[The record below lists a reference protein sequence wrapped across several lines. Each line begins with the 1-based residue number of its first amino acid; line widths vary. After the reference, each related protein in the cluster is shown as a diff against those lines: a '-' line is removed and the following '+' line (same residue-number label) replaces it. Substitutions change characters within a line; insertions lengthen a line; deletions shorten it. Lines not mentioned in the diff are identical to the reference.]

1 MVSRGRTT
9 ATAGAAAARSPTTT
23 KKAAAPTKKAAPA
36 PTKKAAP
43 APKAPSPKPRKTITT
58 APKTAAVVSGVKV
71 TPKPT
76 TQRKV
81 ITQQPAGQAVQQQF
95 KQAVSSA
102 VQSVGIDFGVATV
115 KTTVQ
120 ETPTEVITIIEKP
133 EEEVIIEEVI
143 PEEEVIIEEV
153 IPEEEVIIEEEIP
166 EVFGEI
172 DIVLTDQ
179 VKQIISDI
187 ENGVVLVPDWFRNN
201 IEWVKTGQITQQE
214 FVTAYNYAVDQGWIH
229 APTEEEIEVIEEEKE
244 KEVTKK
250 PSKTNGRFNGVSA
263 VGIVAALVLIGAAVT
278 VYKKE
283 GN

>member
-1 MVSRGRTT
+1 MVSRAKTIKYSPAPKPKPT
-9 ATAGAAAARSPTTT
+9 PTTT
-23 KKAAAPTKKAAPA
+23 PKK
-36 PTKKAAP
+36 
-43 APKAPSPKPRKTITT
+43 PSPKKPKIVKTV
-58 APKTAAVVSGVKV
+58 PKSTPVKTGVKV

-102 VQSVGIDFGVATV
+102 VKSVGIDFGVPTV

-133 EEEVIIEEVI
+133 EEEVIIEEEIPEEIIIEEEI
-143 PEEEVIIEEV
+143 PEEEV
-153 IPEEEVIIEEEIP
+153 IEEEIP

-172 DIVLTDQ
+172 EVVLTDQ

-214 FVTAYNYAVDQGWIH
+214 FLTAYNYAVDQGWIH
-229 APTEEEIEVIEEEKE
+229 APTGEEIEVIEEEKE

-250 PSKTNGRFNGVSA
+250 PSPTNGPFSGVSA
-263 VGIVAALVLIGAAVT
+263 IGIVAALVLVGAAVT

>member
-1 MVSRGRTT
+1 MVSRAKTIKY
-9 ATAGAAAARSPTTT
+9 S
-23 KKAAAPTKKAAPA
+23 
-36 PTKKAAP
+36 P
-43 APKAPSPKPRKTITT
+43 APKPKPPKPTPAPKKASPKPKKTITT
-58 APKTAAVVSGVKV
+58 ASKSTPVKTGVKV
-71 TPKPT
+71 TAKPT
-76 TQRKV
+76 TQRKT

-95 KQAVSSA
+95 KQAVSTA
-102 VQSVGIDFGVATV
+102 VKSVGIDFGVATV

-120 ETPTEVITIIEKP
+120 ETPTEIITIIDKP
-133 EEEVIIEEVI
+133 EEEVIIEEEVIEEEI
-143 PEEEVIIEEV
+143 PEEIEV
-153 IPEEEVIIEEEIP
+153 IEEEIP

-229 APTEEEIEVIEEEKE
+229 APTGEEIEVIEEEKE

-250 PSKTNGRFNGVSA
+250 PSPTNGPFNGVSA
-263 VGIVAALVLIGAAVT
+263 LGIVAALVLVGAAVT

>member
-1 MVSRGRTT
+1 MVSRAKTIKY
-9 ATAGAAAARSPTTT
+9 S
-23 KKAAAPTKKAAPA
+23 
-36 PTKKAAP
+36 P
-43 APKAPSPKPRKTITT
+43 APKPKPPKPTPTPTAKKPSPKKPKIVKTV
-58 APKTAAVVSGVKV
+58 PKSTPVKTGVKV
-71 TPKPT
+71 TAKPT

-102 VQSVGIDFGVATV
+102 VKSVGIDFGVATV

-120 ETPTEVITIIEKP
+120 ETPTEVITIIDKP
-133 EEEVIIEEVI
+133 EEEIIIEEEI
-143 PEEEVIIEEV
+143 PEEIIIEEE
-153 IPEEEVIIEEEIP
+153 IPEEIEVIEEEIP

-201 IEWVKTGQITQQE
+201 IEWVKTGQITQHE

-229 APTEEEIEVIEEEKE
+229 APTVDEIEVIEEEKE

-250 PSKTNGRFNGVSA
+250 PSKTNGPFNGVSA

>member
-1 MVSRGRTT
+1 MVSRAKTIKY
-9 ATAGAAAARSPTTT
+9 S
-23 KKAAAPTKKAAPA
+23 
-36 PTKKAAP
+36 P
-43 APKAPSPKPRKTITT
+43 APKPKPPKPPQPTAKKPSPKKPKIVKTV
-58 APKTAAVVSGVKV
+58 PKSTPVKTGVKV

-81 ITQQPAGQAVQQQF
+81 ITQQAAGQAVQQQF

-102 VQSVGIDFGVATV
+102 VKSVGIDFGVATV

-133 EEEVIIEEVI
+133 EEEVIIEE
-143 PEEEVIIEEV
+143 EV
-153 IPEEEVIIEEEIP
+153 IEEETPEEIEVIEEETP

-229 APTEEEIEVIEEEKE
+229 APTGQEIEVIEEEKE
-244 KEVTKK
+244 VTKK
-250 PSKTNGRFNGVSA
+250 PSPTNGRFNGVSA

>member
-133 EEEVIIEEVI
+133 EEEVIIEEEVIEEEI
-143 PEEEVIIEEV
+143 PEEIEV
-153 IPEEEVIIEEEIP
+153 IEEEIP

>member
-143 PEEEVIIEEV
+143 PEEEVIIEE
-153 IPEEEVIIEEEIP
+153 EIP

-250 PSKTNGRFNGVSA
+250 PSKTNGRFNGVSP

>member
-1 MVSRGRTT
+1 MVSRAKTIKY
-9 ATAGAAAARSPTTT
+9 S
-23 KKAAAPTKKAAPA
+23 
-36 PTKKAAP
+36 P
-43 APKAPSPKPRKTITT
+43 APKPKYSTVKKPAAKKPSPKKPKIVKTV
-58 APKTAAVVSGVKV
+58 PKSTPVKTGVKV

-95 KQAVSSA
+95 KQAVSHA

-120 ETPTEVITIIEKP
+120 ETPTEVITIIDKP
-133 EEEVIIEEVI
+133 EEEVIIEEEVIEEEI
-143 PEEEVIIEEV
+143 PEEIEV
-153 IPEEEVIIEEEIP
+153 IEEEIP

-187 ENGVVLVPDWFRNN
+187 ENGAVLVPNWFRNN
-201 IEWVKTGQITQQE
+201 IEWVKTGQITQHE
-214 FVTAYNYAVDQGWIH
+214 FITAYNYAVDQGWIH

-250 PSKTNGRFNGVSA
+250 PSPTNGPFSGTSA
-263 VGIVAALVLIGAAVT
+263 LGIVAVLVLFGAAVT

-283 GN
+283 SN

>member
-1 MVSRGRTT
+1 MVSRAKTIKY
-9 ATAGAAAARSPTTT
+9 S
-23 KKAAAPTKKAAPA
+23 
-36 PTKKAAP
+36 P
-43 APKAPSPKPRKTITT
+43 APKPKPPTPTAAPKKPSPKPRKTITT
-58 APKTAAVVSGVKV
+58 APKTAKVVTGVKV
-71 TPKPT
+71 TAKPT

-95 KQAVSSA
+95 KEAVSSA
-102 VQSVGIDFGVATV
+102 VKSVGIDFGVATV

-133 EEEVIIEEVI
+133 EEEVIIEEEI
-143 PEEEVIIEEV
+143 PEEEVIIEEE
-153 IPEEEVIIEEEIP
+153 IPEEVIIEEEIP

-229 APTEEEIEVIEEEKE
+229 APTGEEIEVIEATPTT
-244 KEVTKK
+244 TKK
-250 PSKTNGRFNGVSA
+250 TKP
-263 VGIVAALVLIGAAVT
+263 
-278 VYKKE
+278 YKWSF
-283 GN
+283 